1 MANHGAATRRDA
13 SMRDCH
19 GAQHMPRMQQ
29 KAIKQSRRL

>member
-19 GAQHMPRMQQ
+19 GAQHMQQ
-29 KAIKQSRRL
+29 KTIKQSRRL